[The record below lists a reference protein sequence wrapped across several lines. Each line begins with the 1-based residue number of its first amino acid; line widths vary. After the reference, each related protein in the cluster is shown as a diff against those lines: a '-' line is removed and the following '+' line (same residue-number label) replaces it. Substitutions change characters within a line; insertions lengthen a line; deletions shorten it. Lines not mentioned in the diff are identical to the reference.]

1 MSVAVNVLSTAPI
14 RTCLSSEIRKISSRY
29 FCFALA
35 LLARHL
41 FMIFFAHSAKR
52 EAAQNLISVTMLRQL
67 LLPQLLLVLKI
78 DQSLLVC

>member
-1 MSVAVNVLSTAPI
+1 
-14 RTCLSSEIRKISSRY
+14 
-29 FCFALA
+29 
-35 LLARHL
+35 
-41 FMIFFAHSAKR
+41 MICFFAHSAKR